1 MQVLDANH
9 VSLHDTIKLD
19 RLNCRQ
25 DKSNNNQIKA
35 NLLGVVLGQLDQ
47 SKDYSDENIVKIIVS
62 LMKSIN
68 ERIIKKYSFDDYQKA
83 LVEKQCLEN
92 YLPQALDL
100 AEMKRMFDH
109 MVFNNKGEFMQVAKK
124 YCVVQGILFD
134 GKIAGQYYDDRQIS
148 RDLEN

>member
-1 MQVLDANH
+1 MDN
-9 VSLHDTIKLD
+9 TIGTLYDVIKQD
-19 RLNCRQ
+19 RLTFRQ
-25 DKSNNNQIKA
+25 EKSGNNQIKA
-35 NLLGVVLGQLDQ
+35 NLLGVVLDQ
-47 SKDYSDENIVKIIVS
+47 IDQDKNQDNDNIVKIIVS

-68 ERIIKKYSFDDYQKA
+68 ERIIKRYSFEDYQKA

-100 AEMKRMFDH
+100 AEMKCMFDH

-134 GKIAGQYYDDRQIS
+134 GKTAGQYYDDRQTS

>member
-1 MQVLDANH
+1 MSTLYNA
-9 VSLHDTIKLD
+9 IKQD
-19 RLNCRQ
+19 RLTFRQ
-25 DKSNNNQIKA
+25 EKSGNNQTKA
-35 NLLGVVLGQLDQ
+35 NLLGVVLGQVDQ
-47 SKDYSDENIVKIIVS
+47 DKTQEDDSIVKIIVS

-68 ERIIKKYSFDDYQKA
+68 ERIVKRYSFEDYQKA
-83 LVEKQCLEN
+83 LVEKQCLET

-100 AEMKRMFDH
+100 SEMKRMFDH

-134 GKIAGQYYDDRQIS
+134 GKTAGQYYDDRQTS

>member
-1 MQVLDANH
+1 MDN
-9 VSLHDTIKLD
+9 TIGTLYDVIKQD
-19 RLNCRQ
+19 RLTFRQ
-25 DKSNNNQIKA
+25 EKSRNNQIKA
-35 NLLGVVLGQLDQ
+35 NLLGVVLGQIDQ
-47 SKDYSDENIVKIIVS
+47 DKNQDNDNIVKIIVS

-68 ERIIKKYSFDDYQKA
+68 ERIVKRYSFEDYQKA
-83 LVEKQCLEN
+83 LVEKQCLET

-100 AEMKRMFDH
+100 SEMKRMFDH

-134 GKIAGQYYDDRQIS
+134 GKTAGQYYDDRQTS

>member
-1 MQVLDANH
+1 MDN
-9 VSLHDTIKLD
+9 TIGTLYDVIKQD
-19 RLNCRQ
+19 RLTFRQ
-25 DKSNNNQIKA
+25 EKSGNNQIKA
-35 NLLGVVLGQLDQ
+35 NLLGVVLGQIDQ
-47 SKDYSDENIVKIIVS
+47 DKNQDNENIVKIIVS

-68 ERIIKKYSFDDYQKA
+68 ERIIKRYSFEDYQKA

-134 GKIAGQYYDDRQIS
+134 GKIAGQYYDDRQSS

>member
-1 MQVLDANH
+1 MDN
-9 VSLHDTIKLD
+9 TIGTLYDVIKQD
-19 RLNCRQ
+19 RLTFRQ
-25 DKSNNNQIKA
+25 EKSGNNQIKA
-35 NLLGVVLGQLDQ
+35 NLLGVVLGQIDQ
-47 SKDYSDENIVKIIVS
+47 DKNQDNDNIVKIIVS

-68 ERIIKKYSFDDYQKA
+68 ERIVKRYSFEDYQKA

-134 GKIAGQYYDDRQIS
+134 GKIAGQYYDDRQSS

>member
-1 MQVLDANH
+1 MDN
-9 VSLHDTIKLD
+9 TIGTLYDVIKQD
-19 RLNCRQ
+19 RLTFRQ
-25 DKSNNNQIKA
+25 EKSGNNQIKA
-35 NLLGVVLGQLDQ
+35 NLLGVVLGQIDQ
-47 SKDYSDENIVKIIVS
+47 DKNQDNDNIVKIIVS

-68 ERIIKKYSFDDYQKA
+68 ERIVKRYSFEDYQKA
-83 LVEKQCLEN
+83 LVEKQCLET

-100 AEMKRMFDH
+100 SEMKRMFDH

-134 GKIAGQYYDDRQIS
+134 GKTAGQYYDDRQTS